1 MPCAGGAVPL
11 PFARLYRND
20 TEPSLNR
27 SFAKALLASAGAAD
41 YAGFM
46 PLMPSIHPRIVE
58 ALYSEALV
66 LADVLRERFERLR
79 NDASATEDELLRV
92 QFSCEALRTTTRVM
106 HCLAWLL
113 NHRAYFAGELSELQ
127 LRRHGRLIAN
137 YPASDPAALDMLP
150 ADARLLVHESERLYE
165 RITRL
170 ERAWWSEDGRNG
182 GGQNVSVID
191 RLRERLDERFAG
203 TAG

>member
-1 MPCAGGAVPL
+1 
-11 PFARLYRND
+11 
-20 TEPSLNR
+20 LNR

-170 ERAWWSEDGRNG
+170 ERAWRSEDGRNG

-203 TAG
+203 NRRLTPARRLRHRPAIPIAWG

>member
-11 PFARLYRND
+11 PFARSYRND

-27 SFAKALLASAGAAD
+27 SFAKASLASAGAAD

-66 LADVLRERFERLR
+66 LADVSRERFERSR
-79 NDASATEDELLRV
+79 NDASATEDELSRV
-92 QFSCEALRTTTRVM
+92 QFSCEASRTTTRVM
-106 HCLAWLL
+106 HCSAWSL
-113 NHRAYFAGELSELQ
+113 NHRAYFAGELSESQ
-127 LRRHGRLIAN
+127 SRRHGRSIAN
-137 YPASDPAALDMLP
+137 YPASDPAASDMSP
-150 ADARLLVHESERLYE
+150 ADARSSVHESERSYE

-170 ERAWWSEDGRNG
+170 ERAWRSEDGRNG

-191 RLRERLDERFAG
+191 RSRERSDERFAG